1 MSDRY
6 IVGDLVAEFLQ
17 AVGVTTAF
25 GLVSVHNIPM
35 LDAIGRRN
43 AIRFVKARG
52 EHGAGHMAD
61 AFIRASGDLAVLFTS
76 TGPGAANGIPALVE
90 AGFAGTPLIHIT
102 GQTASGNIDRDQGPV
117 HDLPGQLAM
126 LESVSKSA
134 YRVRDEASALGTL
147 TRAVSDALTPP
158 MGPVSIEI
166 PIDVQRTAID
176 RPAALDG
183 HLLALPAP
191 APAPTAHLDEAAAM
205 LRAAKRPMLWTGNG
219 AKFAGAAVRRLVDMG
234 LPLATSWNGRAVIP
248 EDHPRNF
255 AGLYAA
261 PELVEFYQSV
271 DLLIVAG
278 CRLRG
283 HETADLSLA
292 LPARRIHI
300 DIDPAANGRTYGND
314 LFLCGEAGATLAALA
329 DRVDGQLTLD
339 AALGDAAAAAKTA
352 AEAGFKDFLGTYADM
367 PAVVRAAMPAD
378 ALWVRDVTMN
388 NTTWGNRWFPL
399 NAPRD
404 NIYPISAAIG
414 PGLPLGIGAAL
425 GAGGRKTVMMSG
437 DGGFAINL
445 AELWTAMDEGVD
457 AVFMIMNDHGYG
469 VIKHI
474 QTSLYGGRHYFAD
487 PSAPDY
493 RGLAALC
500 GMPFF
505 HSDTVA
511 GVGPALEA
519 ALAVDGPAMV
529 EVDMSAIGAYPTY
542 YKPPPYA
549 DKD

>member
-1 MSDRY
+1 MVWLFTLTGSYVAVFAVGAAAMAAGAVTVAGLPRDRSAAAAGEIADAARRPCRRLPASFALAGLAASRDSRFREGAAMSDRY

-43 AIRFVKARG
+43 AIRFVKARRAWRRP
-52 EHGAGHMAD
+52 HGRCLHS
-61 AFIRASGDLAVLFTS
+61 RQRQLAVLFTS
-76 TGPGAANGIPALVE
+76 TGRAANGIPALVE

-134 YRVRDEASALGTL
+134 YRVRDAASALGTL

-183 HLLALPAP
+183 QLLALPAP
-191 APAPTAHLDEAAAM
+191 APAPTAQLDEAAAM

-278 CRLRG
+278 CRLRAMKPP
-283 HETADLSLA
+283 TCPW
-292 LPARRIHI
+292 PA
-300 DIDPAANGRTYGND
+300 G
-314 LFLCGEAGATLAALA
+314 
-329 DRVDGQLTLD
+329 
-339 AALGDAAAAAKTA
+339 
-352 AEAGFKDFLGTYADM
+352 
-367 PAVVRAAMPAD
+367 PAD
-378 ALWVRDVTMN
+378 SHRHRPGGQWPDLW
-388 NTTWGNRWFPL
+388 
-399 NAPRD
+399 
-404 NIYPISAAIG
+404 
-414 PGLPLGIGAAL
+414 
-425 GAGGRKTVMMSG
+425 
-437 DGGFAINL
+437 
-445 AELWTAMDEGVD
+445 
-457 AVFMIMNDHGYG
+457 
-469 VIKHI
+469 
-474 QTSLYGGRHYFAD
+474 Q
-487 PSAPDY
+487 
-493 RGLAALC
+493 
-500 GMPFF
+500 
-505 HSDTVA
+505 
-511 GVGPALEA
+511 
-519 ALAVDGPAMV
+519 
-529 EVDMSAIGAYPTY
+529 
-542 YKPPPYA
+542 
-549 DKD
+549 